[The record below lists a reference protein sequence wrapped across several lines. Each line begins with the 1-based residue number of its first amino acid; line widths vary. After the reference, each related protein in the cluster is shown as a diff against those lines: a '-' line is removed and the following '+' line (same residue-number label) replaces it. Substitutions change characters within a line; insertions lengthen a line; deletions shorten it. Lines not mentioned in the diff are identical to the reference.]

1 MANTN
6 EKSEKEVSFEE
17 ALERI
22 EAIIK
27 RIQSGK
33 SLDSLVDDVKEAKDL
48 IALCERKISWTEG
61 ELAKMLGD
69 QPADA
74 GEDPF

>member
-1 MANTN
+1 MAGS
-6 EKSEKEVSFEE
+6 SESDAKEVSFEE

-33 SLDSLVDDVKEAKDL
+33 SLDSLVEDVKEAKDL
-48 IALCERKISWTEG
+48 IALCERKISWTES

-69 QPADA
+69 HAAEEEDA
-74 GEDPF
+74 

>member
-1 MANTN
+1 MASSN
-6 EKSEKEVSFEE
+6 EGDANEVSFEE

-22 EAIIK
+22 ETIIK

-33 SLDSLVDDVKEAKDL
+33 SLDSLVEDVKEAKDL

-69 QPADA
+69 HAAEEEDA
-74 GEDPF
+74 